1 MPILSNL
8 SEQQLFQL
16 AGRMA
21 NREYGSGQEVF
32 RKGEEGDTFYIVEEG
47 TFRWGAGQMISG
59 VGKGEERRATFYIV
73 EEGLFRWAEWDQH
86 NRDSSLLETECGV
99 QVQFVRRHTQPHV
112 LLHVHSPLPTSH
124 PHHPSASSLS
134 HPNLPPTPTTR
145 PQRGG
150 RQQPRAGQVRQGPVL
165 WRAGAAGDHAAVRL

>member
-47 TFRWGAGQMISG
+47 TFRWGGGQMIKLGRGTRETPCVHCGGGILLGGGAESRG
-59 VGKGEERRATFYIV
+59 FMGLGRREVGWDRN
-73 EEGLFRWAEWDQH
+73 EGDTL
-86 NRDSSLLETECGV
+86 
-99 QVQFVRRHTQPHV
+99 
-112 LLHVHSPLPTSH
+112 
-124 PHHPSASSLS
+124 
-134 HPNLPPTPTTR
+134 
-145 PQRGG
+145 
-150 RQQPRAGQVRQGPVL
+150 
-165 WRAGAAGDHAAVRL
+165 